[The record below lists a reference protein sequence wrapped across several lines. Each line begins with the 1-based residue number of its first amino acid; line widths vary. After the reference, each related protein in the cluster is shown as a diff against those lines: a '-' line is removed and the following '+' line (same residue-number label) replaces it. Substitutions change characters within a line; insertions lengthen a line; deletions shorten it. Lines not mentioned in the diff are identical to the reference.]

1 MVLKNILNAPSSSSM
16 GQKHQQQD
24 QQQKKA
30 HIQIKTHCETLDLFK
45 VSKKTRRQMTHRVT
59 HPERNQRN
67 TI

>member
-1 MVLKNILNAPSSSSM
+1 M

-24 QQQKKA
+24 QQQQKKT

-67 TI
+67 TVTI